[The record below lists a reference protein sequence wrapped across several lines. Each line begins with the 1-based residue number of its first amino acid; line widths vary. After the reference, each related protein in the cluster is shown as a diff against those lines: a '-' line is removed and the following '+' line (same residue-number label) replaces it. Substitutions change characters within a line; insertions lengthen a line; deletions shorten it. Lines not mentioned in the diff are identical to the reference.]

1 MKHLLRITFLFLF
14 FRGVAVAQPTFTQVE
29 ADWNFRYEFL
39 SQSSSEFDVFID
51 IVIPEGF
58 HLYSFDIGEG
68 GPIAASVNFTLPPNV
83 KKIGGLTSVTQAR
96 EYFDDIFELTV
107 RDFAG
112 KATWKQRFSTNLQE
126 SFTISGSYSYQLCQD
141 NGVCTNPFPEKFSFT
156 VQVPV
161 PKVVNAPKTTEVS
174 KSKTEKN
181 IAELDSITQS
191 VVDTNYVAADSSL
204 AKELNSEEITAETTE
219 NFYEQ
224 DQSEMS
230 LLWIFIFG
238 FLGGLLA
245 FLTPCVFPMVPMTV
259 SMFIKRSK
267 EKAVRDVSIY
277 GLSIVGIYVALGILI
292 TILFGVDAL
301 NKMSTSP
308 WFNGMFF
315 LIFLL
320 FAISFFGAFELV
332 LPASWINFID
342 KKADTSS
349 GFLSIFFM
357 AFTLVLV
364 SFSCTAMIIGTLLVQ
379 SVVSGS
385 LLGPFMGMLG
395 FSIALAL
402 PFVVFAFVPSLMT
415 SIGKSGSWLQTV
427 KVTLGF
433 IELGF
438 ALKFISKADL
448 VAGWGILPRDL
459 FLAIWI
465 VLLVMLGLY
474 ILKKIRFALDDDSKE
489 VSTFRFLLAMGI
501 FSFALYLV
509 PGMFGAPLK
518 SLSGYLPPLS
528 TQTLDLYTPT
538 LYSQNSKTTTV
549 EVPRKYSDV
558 FSCPHNLQCF
568 FDYDE
573 GMTYAKQVNKPVL
586 LDFTGKGCE
595 NCRKIEMNVW
605 SDAQVLRMLHEDY
618 VIISLYVDARDPLEP
633 ALVRTE
639 RYGGKDYEITTIGE
653 HWSMFMMQNYG
664 GLMQPYYVLL
674 SPEGKR
680 LAKPIT
686 YFEAQSVHFY
696 TQFLSSGIAAM
707 KE

>member
-1 MKHLLRITFLFLF
+1 MSRIIRITALFLLVF
-14 FRGVAVAQPTFTQVE
+14 QFSFSQV
-29 ADWNFRYEFL
+29 ADWKFRYEYVKTNP
-39 SQSSSEFDVFID
+39 QEVDVFMD
-51 IVIPEGF
+51 IAIPKGF
-58 HLYSFDIGEG
+58 HMYSFDQGPG
-68 GPIAASVNFTLPPNV
+68 GPIAAEVIFKLPKGV
-83 KKIGGLTSVTQAR
+83 KKIGAMKSLSQVH
-96 EYFDDIFELTV
+96 EYFDDIFGITA
-107 RDFAG
+107 RDFEG
-112 KATWKQRFSTNLQE
+112 NITWKQRFFVGTTDA
-126 SFTISGSYSYQLCQD
+126 FKITGTYSYQLCQD
-141 NGVCTNPFPEKFSFT
+141 DGMCINPLPEKFT
-156 VQVPV
+156 VSIP
-161 PKVVNAPKTTEVS
+161 APQLS
-174 KSKTEKN
+174 KKQS
-181 IAELDSITQS
+181 DSIQS
-191 VVDTNYVAADSSL
+191 VVAQVDIPLQSNVPDTITVKDSVSQIK
-204 AKELNSEEITAETTE
+204 ANTVSSEFDDSTE
-219 NFYEQ
+219 G
-224 DQSEMS
+224 MS

-267 EKAVRDVSIY
+267 KKAVRDVSLY
-277 GLSIVGIYVALGILI
+277 GISIVGIYVVLGLLI
-292 TILFGVDAL
+292 TVVFGVDAL

-308 WFNGMFF
+308 IFNVSFF
-315 LIFLL
+315 AIFLL
-320 FAISFFGAFELV
+320 FAISFFGAFEIV
-332 LPASWINFID
+332 LPSSWVNFMD

-349 GFLSIFFM
+349 GFASIFFM

-402 PFVVFAFVPSLMT
+402 PFVVFAFVPSLIT
-415 SIGKSGSWLQTV
+415 SIGKSGGWLQTV

-448 VAGWGILPRDL
+448 VAGWDILPRDL

-465 VLLVMLGLY
+465 ILLVMLGLY
-474 ILKKIRFALDDDSKE
+474 ILKKIKLSHDDDSTS
-489 VSTFRFLLAMGI
+489 VSTPRFLLAMAI

-528 TQTLDLYTPT
+528 SQSLDLYTPT
-538 LYSQNSKTTTV
+538 LHSQSSQSIHATTNVT
-549 EVPRKYSDV
+549 PKKYADS
-558 FSCPHNLQCF
+558 FHCPHNIDCF

-573 GMTYAKQVNKPVL
+573 GMAYAKQVNKPVL

-605 SDAQVLRMLHEDY
+605 SNPQVLKMLRNDY
-618 VIISLYVDARDPLEP
+618 VVISLYVDARTPLEKD
-633 ALVRTE
+633 LVRTE
-639 RYGGKDYEITTIGE
+639 QYGGKEYDITTVGE
-653 HWSMFMMQNYG
+653 HWSMFMIKNYG

-674 SPEGKR
+674 SPDGKR

-686 YFEAQSVHFY
+686 YTEAQSIEFY
-696 TQFLSSGIAAM
+696 TSFLQGGIEAM
-707 KE
+707 KNVD

>member
-1 MKHLLRITFLFLF
+1 MNRIFRITTVFLLLVQFGF
-14 FRGVAVAQPTFTQVE
+14 SQS
-29 ADWNFRYEFL
+29 ADWKFRYEYVKTNP
-39 SQSSSEFDVFID
+39 QEVDVFMDITIPID
-51 IVIPEGF
+51 F
-58 HLYSFDIGEG
+58 HMYSFDQGPG
-68 GPIAASVNFTLPPNV
+68 GPIAAEVQFVVPAGV
-83 KKIGGLTSVTQAR
+83 KKIGGLQSLTKPR
-96 EYFDDIFELTV
+96 EYFDDIFGITA
-107 RDFAG
+107 RDFGG
-112 KATWKQRFSTNLQE
+112 KVTWKQRFYVGTSDAFKIT
-126 SFTISGSYSYQLCQD
+126 GKYSYQLCMD
-141 NGVCTNPFPEKFSFT
+141 DGMCINPLPEKFSVSIPAPT
-156 VQVPV
+156 LPKKQVDTA
-161 PKVVNAPKTTEVS
+161 K
-174 KSKTEKN
+174 
-181 IAELDSITQS
+181 S
-191 VVDTNYVAADSSL
+191 VVSQVDIPLKTMTTDTIAASDSLTQGAASTE
-204 AKELNSEEITAETTE
+204 AVSIPSEFDDSTAG
-219 NFYEQ
+219 
-224 DQSEMS
+224 MS

-267 EKAVRDVSIY
+267 QKAVRDVSLY
-277 GLSIVGIYVALGILI
+277 GISIVGIYVVLGLLI
-292 TILFGVDAL
+292 TVVFGVDAL

-308 WFNGMFF
+308 LFNVAFF
-315 LIFLL
+315 AIFLL

-332 LPASWINFID
+332 LPSSWVNFMD

-349 GFLSIFFM
+349 GFASIFFM

-402 PFVVFAFVPSLMT
+402 PFVVFAFVPSLIT
-415 SIGKSGSWLQTV
+415 TLGKSGGWLQSV

-465 VLLVMLGLY
+465 VLLVLLGLY
-474 ILKKIRFALDDDSKE
+474 ILKKIKLSHDDDSTT
-489 VSTFRFLLAMGI
+489 VSTPRFLLAMAI

-518 SLSGYLPPLS
+518 SLSGYLPPMS
-528 TQTLDLYTPT
+528 TQSLDLYTPT
-538 LYSQNSKTTTV
+538 LYSQSGNSATSPSLKQAK
-549 EVPRKYSDV
+549 KYADE
-558 FSCPHNLQCF
+558 FHCPHNIDCF
-568 FDYDE
+568 FDYEE
-573 GMTYAKQVNKPVL
+573 GMAYAKEVNKPVL

-605 SDAQVLRMLHEDY
+605 SNPQVLKMLHDDY
-618 VIISLYVDARDPLEP
+618 VVISLYVDARTPLEKE
-633 ALVRTE
+633 LVRTE
-639 RYGGKDYEITTIGE
+639 QYGGKEYDITTVGE

-686 YFEAQSVHFY
+686 YTEAQSIEFY
-696 TQFLSSGIAAM
+696 TKFLQGGIAAM
-707 KE
+707 KQ

>member
-1 MKHLLRITFLFLF
+1 MNRIFRITTVFLLL
-14 FRGVAVAQPTFTQVE
+14 AQFGFSQS
-29 ADWNFRYEFL
+29 ADWKFRYEYVKTNP
-39 SQSSSEFDVFID
+39 QEVDVFMD
-51 IVIPEGF
+51 ITIPKDF
-58 HLYSFDIGEG
+58 HMYSFDQGPG
-68 GPIAASVNFTLPPNV
+68 GPIAAEVQFVVPAGV
-83 KKIGGLTSVTQAR
+83 KKIGGLQSLTKPR
-96 EYFDDIFELTV
+96 EYFDDIFGITA
-107 RDFAG
+107 RDFGG
-112 KATWKQRFSTNLQE
+112 KITWKQRFYVGTSDAFKIT
-126 SFTISGSYSYQLCQD
+126 GKYSYQLCQD
-141 NGVCTNPFPEKFSFT
+141 DGMCINPLPEKFSVSIPAPT
-156 VQVPV
+156 LPKKQVDTA
-161 PKVVNAPKTTEVS
+161 K
-174 KSKTEKN
+174 
-181 IAELDSITQS
+181 S
-191 VVDTNYVAADSSL
+191 VVSQVDIPLKTMTTDTIAASDSLTQGAAST
-204 AKELNSEEITAETTE
+204 EPESIPSEFDDSTAG
-219 NFYEQ
+219 
-224 DQSEMS
+224 MS

-267 EKAVRDVSIY
+267 QKAVRDVSLY
-277 GLSIVGIYVALGILI
+277 GISIVGIYVVLGLLI
-292 TILFGVDAL
+292 TVVFGVDAL

-308 WFNGMFF
+308 LFNIAFF
-315 LIFLL
+315 AIFLL

-332 LPASWINFID
+332 LPSSWVNFMD

-349 GFLSIFFM
+349 GFASIFFM

-402 PFVVFAFVPSLMT
+402 PFVVFAFVPSLIT
-415 SIGKSGSWLQTV
+415 TLGKSGGWLQSV

-465 VLLVMLGLY
+465 ILLVLLGLY
-474 ILKKIRFALDDDSKE
+474 ILKKIKLSHDDDSTT
-489 VSTFRFLLAMGI
+489 VSTPRFLLAMAI

-518 SLSGYLPPLS
+518 SLSGYLPPMS
-528 TQTLDLYTPT
+528 TQSLDLYTPT
-538 LYSQNSKTTTV
+538 LYSQSSNSATSPSLKQAK
-549 EVPRKYSDV
+549 KYADE
-558 FSCPHNLQCF
+558 FHCPHNIDCF
-568 FDYDE
+568 FDYEE
-573 GMTYAKQVNKPVL
+573 GMAYAKEVNKPVL

-605 SDAQVLRMLHEDY
+605 SNPQVLKMLHNDY
-618 VIISLYVDARDPLEP
+618 VVISLYVDARTPLDKK
-633 ALVRTE
+633 LVRTE
-639 RYGGKDYEITTIGE
+639 QYGGKEYDITTVGE

-674 SPEGKR
+674 SPDGKR

-686 YFEAQSVHFY
+686 YTEAQSIEFY
-696 TQFLSSGIAAM
+696 TKFLQGGIEAM
-707 KE
+707 KK

>member
-1 MKHLLRITFLFLF
+1 MNRIFRFTTVFLLLVQLGFS
-14 FRGVAVAQPTFTQVE
+14 QS
-29 ADWNFRYEFL
+29 ADWKFRYEYVKNNPQEL
-39 SQSSSEFDVFID
+39 DVFMD
-51 IVIPEGF
+51 ITIPKDF
-58 HLYSFDIGEG
+58 HMYSFDQGPG
-68 GPIAASVNFTLPPNV
+68 GPIAADVQFVVPAGV
-83 KKIGGLTSVTQAR
+83 KKVGSLQSLTKPR
-96 EYFDDIFELTV
+96 EYFDDIFGITT
-107 RDFAG
+107 RDFSG
-112 KATWKQRFSTNLQE
+112 KVTWKQRFFVGTSDAFIIT
-126 SFTISGSYSYQLCQD
+126 GKYSYQLCMD
-141 NGVCTNPFPEKFSFT
+141 DGVCINPLPEKFSISI
-156 VQVPV
+156 P
-161 PKVVNAPKTTEVS
+161 APAVS
-174 KSKTEKN
+174 KKQIDSVKSVVSQVDILLQTTTTDSMKTS
-181 IAELDSITQS
+181 DSIKQGTAS
-191 VVDTNYVAADSSL
+191 SEPTSIPSEFDDS
-204 AKELNSEEITAETTE
+204 TAG
-219 NFYEQ
+219 
-224 DQSEMS
+224 MS
-230 LLWIFIFG
+230 LWWIFIFG

-267 EKAVRDVSIY
+267 DKAVRDVSLY
-277 GLSIVGIYVALGILI
+277 GISIVGIYVVLGLLI
-292 TILFGVDAL
+292 TVIFGVDAL

-308 WFNGMFF
+308 LFNVVFF
-315 LIFLL
+315 AIFLL

-332 LPASWINFID
+332 LPSSWVNYMD

-349 GFLSIFFM
+349 GFASIFFM

-402 PFVVFAFVPSLMT
+402 PFVIFAFVPSLIT
-415 SIGKSGSWLQTV
+415 SIGKSGGWLQTV

-465 VLLVMLGLY
+465 ILLVMLGLY
-474 ILKKIRFALDDDSKE
+474 ILKKIKLSHDDDSTT
-489 VSTFRFLLAMGI
+489 VSTPRFMLAMAI

-518 SLSGYLPPLS
+518 SLSGYLPPMS
-528 TQTLDLYTPT
+528 TQSLDLYTPT
-538 LYSQNSKTTTV
+538 LYSQSSSSATSSTIKQAK
-549 EVPRKYSDV
+549 KYADE
-558 FSCPHNLQCF
+558 FHCPHNIDCF
-568 FDYDE
+568 FDYEE
-573 GMTYAKQVNKPVL
+573 GMAYAKQVNKPVL

-595 NCRKIEMNVW
+595 NCRKIKMNVW
-605 SDAQVLRMLHEDY
+605 SNPQVLKMLHDDY
-618 VIISLYVDARDPLEP
+618 VVISLYVDARTPLEKE
-633 ALVRTE
+633 LVRTE
-639 RYGGKDYEITTIGE
+639 QYGGKEYDITTVGE

-674 SPEGKR
+674 SPDGKR

-686 YFEAQSVHFY
+686 YTEAQSIEFY
-696 TQFLSSGIAAM
+696 TKFLQGGIEAM
-707 KE
+707 KK